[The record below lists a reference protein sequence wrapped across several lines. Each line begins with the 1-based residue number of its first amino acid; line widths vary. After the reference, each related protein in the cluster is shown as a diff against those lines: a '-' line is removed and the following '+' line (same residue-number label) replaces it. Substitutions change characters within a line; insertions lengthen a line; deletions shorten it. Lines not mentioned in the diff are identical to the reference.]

1 MAPDC
6 LELTDWQENAQILL
20 SRNCPPTESTDVKDA
35 WLVLKQVNNS
45 ENKNK
50 SLELER
56 SPYSLY

>member
-6 LELTDWQENAQILL
+6 LELIDWQENAQILL

-50 SLELER
+50 R
-56 SPYSLY
+56 V